1 MTNCEI
7 IIEIDKITSG
17 KNNIISFV
25 RNNEQINFP
34 PMTLKPYST
43 ISGYNY
49 NHHFDKEDL
58 IKLNKQF
65 PSIYPNDTNENINIW
80 AENIKAAFKQ
90 LIQTGDFDRTYN
102 HNSDKVSVKYV
113 WIEIK

>member
-1 MTNCEI
+1 MNNCEI

-43 ISGYNY
+43 ISEYNF

-58 IKLNKQF
+58 INLIS
-65 PSIYPNDTNENINIW
+65 SIPQYIPMVLT
-80 AENIKAAFKQ
+80 
-90 LIQTGDFDRTYN
+90 
-102 HNSDKVSVKYV
+102 KV
-113 WIEIK
+113 

>member
-1 MTNCEI
+1 MNNREI

-34 PMTLKPYST
+34 PLTLKPYST
-43 ISGYNY
+43 ISEYNY

-58 IKLNKQF
+58 IKLNKQY
-65 PSIYPNDTNENINIW
+65 PSIHPNDTNENINIW
-80 AENIKAAFKQ
+80 AKNIKAAFKQ

-102 HNSDKVSVKYV
+102 YHGDKVSVKYIWV
-113 WIEIK
+113 K